1 MLEEPPLIVRTQD
14 SIIPK
19 RNPSVRRFQK
29 GCKPNFVFPENIRGR
44 ESFVSAASTRDPNQL
59 WPWSGQLRVPY
70 LALHPMGF
78 SVPPRLRLERWA
90 LTPPFHP
97 YPACNFKIEIS
108 GLAVCFLWHCPSGCL
123 TTSPPACIPQS
134 AFLRRQLQVTRHRAL
149 WCSDFPPPRNISG
162 KRFSAL
168 PKSPLIYGRNA
179 RMQVDCKFRIN
190 PPQPNPYRGCNTGYD
205 RNCCR

>member
-1 MLEEPPLIVRTQD
+1 MSQQPVPGTRTN
-14 SIIPK
+14 SGHGAGS
-19 RNPSVRRFQK
+19 SV
-29 GCKPNFVFPENIRGR
+29 
-44 ESFVSAASTRDPNQL
+44 
-59 WPWSGQLRVPY
+59 VPY

-108 GLAVCFLWHCPSGCL
+108 GLAVCFLWHCPSGRL
-123 TTSPPACIPQS
+123 TASPPACIPQS

-149 WCSDFPPPRNISG
+149 WCSDFPPPRNYSG
-162 KRFSAL
+162 KRFSAF

-179 RMQVDCKFRIN
+179 RMQVDKGPFGCLKRDI
-190 PPQPNPYRGCNTGYD
+190 PNYGFDLAGLGFADSFKHPWPNW
-205 RNCCR
+205 